1 MLARK
6 CQVADQQ
13 LHHNDERFQ
22 RFVFDDVVNVSLQ
35 QQLGLQGVLD
45 INRPRL
51 PERAILWR
59 GHGDRRQSPLNQL
72 DAFLPGIDS
81 VIGPQGQTSGDHAG
95 TFIDVGSVSGG
106 TTFACPGRQRG
117 LRRFAQNEWRARL
130 YVGEPSYTVGLQ
142 YEVPVGNNVAR
153 ARHRRRQLE
162 LRQLQSQLAATL
174 ETLSLEVE
182 TSVREVETA
191 YAEMQAKYRAMQA
204 GHAEVQ
210 YITDRYRTLPGDEAS
225 AVLFLDNL
233 LLAQDRLAA
242 AEFGF
247 TVAEVTYNLSLVNLK
262 RAEGTLLVTQ
272 QVEQVRA
279 QEGKLPSLILDSQKE
294 IDKGMLTID

>member
-1 MLARK
+1 MAAENRP
-6 CQVADQQ
+6 
-13 LHHNDERFQ
+13 E
-22 RFVFDDVVNVSLQ
+22 LQ
-35 QQLGLQGVLD
+35 QTLRQIQAASV
-45 INRPRL
+45 
-51 PERAILWR
+51 
-59 GHGDRRQSPLNQL
+59 RRQMSQHELLPALNL
-72 DAFLPGIDS
+72 VLESYVA
-81 VIGPQGQTSGDHAG
+81 
-95 TFIDVGSVSGG
+95 
-106 TTFACPGRQRG
+106 G
-117 LRRFAQNEWRARL
+117 LRGESNIGRAWVDQFS
-130 YVGEPSYTVGLQ
+130 VGEPSYTVGLQ

-174 ETLSLEVE
+174 ETLNLEVE

-204 GHAEVQ
+204 GHAEVR
-210 YITDRYRTLPGDEAS
+210 YITDRYRALPGDEAS

-262 RAEGTLLVTQ
+262 RAEGTLLMTQ
-272 QVEQVRA
+272 HVA
-279 QEGKLPSLILDSQKE
+279 QARTHDGKLPSLVLDSQKE